1 MKPDGLISRL
11 IKRIPEPPKPR
22 EPTQFELHGGFAAPQ
37 ARPSSAG
44 HVDNLSPDEETAAR
58 REGQNVLLQLAAQ
71 QDERH
76 HGPVHDIHVLP

>member
-1 MKPDGLISRL
+1 MKPRGLISRL
-11 IKRIPEPPKPR
+11 VKRIPEAPKPP
-22 EPTQFELHGGFAAPQ
+22 EPTHYQLHGGFAAPQ
-37 ARPSSAG
+37 ARPATG
-44 HVDNLSPDEETAAR
+44 GYVENMSPDEETAAK